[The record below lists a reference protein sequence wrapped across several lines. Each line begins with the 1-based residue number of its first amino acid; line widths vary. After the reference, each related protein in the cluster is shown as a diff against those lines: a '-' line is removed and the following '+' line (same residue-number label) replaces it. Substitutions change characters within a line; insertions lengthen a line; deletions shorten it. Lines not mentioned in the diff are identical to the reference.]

1 MTSEITKFKRY
12 LCFLTLEE
20 KFYEVEKF
28 IEALLT
34 DKHPKNNV
42 KNKYKVLEQL
52 RLIITFNKIMICLC
66 FNI

>member
-20 KFYEVEKF
+20 KIYEVEEF
-28 IEALLT
+28 IGALLT

-42 KNKYKVLEQL
+42 KNK
-52 RLIITFNKIMICLC
+52 
-66 FNI
+66 